1 MNKLI
6 VAGVLTLM
14 STSAM
19 AETVT
24 DHFKSIIE
32 QTPYRVEV
40 CKDVVIQGKTDQG
53 GAIIGGDRKSV
64 V

>member
-1 MNKLI
+1 MNKFMIAGIFTLI
-6 VAGVLTLM
+6 A
-14 STSAM
+14 TSAS

-53 GAIIGGDRKSV
+53 FC
-64 V
+64 